1 MGRGTG
7 LSPVCDGMYVCVYIL
22 PFTNRPTDA
31 VSHSQAQNK
40 QLQDLVHS
48 VVSSLYTNVSR
59 GASPT
64 GEAST
69 SAMRHAAH
77 HPPVE
82 EGDSTTRAAA
92 SGTPLAC
99 SASCST
105 STSSIPTTTAHR
117 PVTSTSPSS
126 SLVTDHYANS
136 VVPPRIPGMPPS

>member
-48 VVSSLYTNVSR
+48 VVSSLYTNVSG

-69 SAMRHAAH
+69 SAMRHAVH

-82 EGDSTTRAAA
+82 EGDWREVTRRCENNIYP
-92 SGTPLAC
+92 GR
-99 SASCST
+99 
-105 STSSIPTTTAHR
+105 HR
-117 PVTSTSPSS
+117 PTICSCI
-126 SLVTDHYANS
+126 HKN
-136 VVPPRIPGMPPS
+136 